1 MRPLEG
7 MLVLDFS
14 TLLPGPMATLLL
26 AEAGAEVVKVEKPGR
41 GDEMRSYEPKWGESS
56 VNFAM
61 LNRGKK
67 SISVD
72 LKDKAQLAKL
82 KPMVERADVIV
93 EQFRP
98 GTMARLGLDYES
110 VASVNPRVVYC
121 SITGYGQEG
130 PKRDIAAH
138 DLNYIADSGLLA
150 LSMGEPDYLV
160 VPPALIADIAGG
172 AYPAFMNILL
182 ALMDRDHSGVG
193 RHLDIAMADNLFPF
207 MYWAIGNAMAAG
219 KWPGNGSDLVTGGSP
234 RYRLYATKDG
244 KIIAAAPLEQ
254 KFWETFCEILSLES
268 NFRDDTRDPSGT
280 TRRVAEII
288 ASDTAE
294 NWRRRFYGRDCCCT
308 IVARLS
314 EAVADTH
321 FAARNLFSWAL
332 ANETGHEISALP
344 VPILPAFRSAPSTAA
359 VPRLG
364 EHNEK
369 YLR

>member
-41 GDEMRSYEPKWGESS
+41 GDEMRSYEPKWGQSS

-110 VASVNPRVVYC
+110 VAIVNPRVVYC

-130 PKRDIAAH
+130 PKRDVAAH

-150 LSMGEPDYLV
+150 LSMGS
-160 VPPALIADIAGG
+160 
-172 AYPAFMNILL
+172 
-182 ALMDRDHSGVG
+182 R
-193 RHLDIAMADNLFPF
+193 
-207 MYWAIGNAMAAG
+207 
-219 KWPGNGSDLVTGGSP
+219 
-234 RYRLYATKDG
+234 
-244 KIIAAAPLEQ
+244 
-254 KFWETFCEILSLES
+254 
-268 NFRDDTRDPSGT
+268 T
-280 TRRVAEII
+280 TR
-288 ASDTAE
+288 S
-294 NWRRRFYGRDCCCT
+294 CHQ
-308 IVARLS
+308 L
-314 EAVADTH
+314 
-321 FAARNLFSWAL
+321 
-332 ANETGHEISALP
+332 
-344 VPILPAFRSAPSTAA
+344 
-359 VPRLG
+359 
-364 EHNEK
+364 
-369 YLR
+369 